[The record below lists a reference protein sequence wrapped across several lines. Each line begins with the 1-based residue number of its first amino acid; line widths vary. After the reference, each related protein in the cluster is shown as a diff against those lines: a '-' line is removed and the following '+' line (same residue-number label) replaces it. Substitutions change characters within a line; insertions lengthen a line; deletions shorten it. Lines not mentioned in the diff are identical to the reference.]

1 MPTFTASVVRHNYSE
16 KKKQREAASYHQIM
30 ILISRGLKGRVLK
43 KLKIIHQFHQ
53 NQRSVR
59 KRKKIIILAA
69 MKDVPIMQGMEECV
83 LGTVLR
89 ERGRRHAVKRDVPIR

>member
-1 MPTFTASVVRHNYSE
+1 MGSNSDALRIDHSNASRTQMDFFS
-16 KKKQREAASYHQIM
+16 
-30 ILISRGLKGRVLK
+30 L
-43 KLKIIHQFHQ
+43 F
-53 NQRSVR
+53 R